1 MDLLLIL
8 TYAGICIAI
17 FKIFN
22 IPLNK
27 WTVPTAVL
35 GGIVLIGTLLL
46 LMNYNHPYSGNMRNV
61 FRTVPIVPYVK
72 GQVVAIEAKPNTPLK
87 KGDVLFR
94 IDPEPY
100 QYAVDQKR
108 AELAQAKNQFAQD
121 KALLDKAI
129 AVAED
134 RDAERKRSFQ
144 SYERYRK
151 GQLKDKVFSD
161 NEVENR
167 RLLWKSSEAAYD
179 AAVAEVD
186 RARIAYESN
195 IDGVNTQIAR
205 LTAALQSAEFDLRE
219 TVVRAPTDGM
229 VTQIGLTVGSMA
241 VPLPLR
247 PTMVFVPTEKRVFAA
262 QVWQNSMRKIAA
274 GQEVEAIFDTVPGHV
289 FKGQVLNLLP
299 AMSEGEMQMNGQLLS
314 ANRLMPHGFGIAIF
328 EIPDEQLEGFNLPL
342 GVQGKMAIY
351 TQDFTHVAVMRRIL
365 LRMVGWLSYV
375 YPIK

>member
-328 EIPDEQLEGFNLPL
+328 EIPDEQLEGFKLPL